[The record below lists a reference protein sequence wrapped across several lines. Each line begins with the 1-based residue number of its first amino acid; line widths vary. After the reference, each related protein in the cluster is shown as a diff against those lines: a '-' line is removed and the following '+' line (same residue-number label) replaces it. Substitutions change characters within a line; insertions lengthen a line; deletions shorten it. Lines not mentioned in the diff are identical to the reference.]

1 MKTYYHKKILKLAEI
16 FVKKAE
22 EHVEEQVNDYLLT
35 IRENL
40 LLAKKQIQQDS
51 FMEPDLKGSVL
62 RRITLALKDSE
73 ECSYDS
79 DSHNWELFRLVNSI
93 VSNLKSI
100 TPILSSIKQSVVKT
114 LQDVITA
121 VDGLHN
127 LLSYKS
133 KLDFKNPDELSEE
146 NVVPGF
152 FESETDRAVEANDKI
167 EEYYDDLAQKNYA
180 LERKQHN
187 NNTHE
192 DRLYDKYMEDHYD
205 KRDDKY

>member
-1 MKTYYHKKILKLAEI
+1 MKNFYHKRILKLAEI

-40 LLAKKQIQQDS
+40 LLAKKQMQQDS
-51 FMEPDLKGSVL
+51 YMEPDLKRNVL

-100 TPILSSIKQSVVKT
+100 IHRISSIKQSVCKT

-152 FESETDRAVEANDKI
+152 FESETDRANQKI
-167 EEYYDDLAQKNYA
+167 DEYYDDLAQKDYD

-192 DRLYDKYMEDHYD
+192 DDLYEKYIEEHYN
-205 KRDDKY
+205 KRDDRY